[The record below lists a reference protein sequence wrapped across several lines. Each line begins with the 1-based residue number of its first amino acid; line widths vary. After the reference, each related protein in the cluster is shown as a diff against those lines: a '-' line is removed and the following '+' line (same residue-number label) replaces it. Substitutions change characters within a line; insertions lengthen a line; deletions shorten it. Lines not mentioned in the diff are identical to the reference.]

1 MSFTD
6 ACLDLTMD
14 GAGLA
19 ERLVDVAAELGID
32 ELRVLVLVAER
43 LRTGRQ
49 RYGTLQVATDR
60 RCFPVEALE
69 EAADGLVYAAVALMR
84 QGDAQ
89 NGARRGDRQTGQG
102 NLRTDAQGSVPH
114 GKGAR

>member
-6 ACLDLTMD
+6 SCLDLTMD

-19 ERLVDVAAELGID
+19 ERLVEVAAALGTD
-32 ELRVLVLVAER
+32 EIRVLVLVAER
-43 LRTGRQ
+43 LRIGRR
-49 RYGTLQVATDR
+49 RYGMLRLDTDR

-84 QGDAQ
+84 QGA
-89 NGARRGDRQTGQG
+89 GRE
-102 NLRTDAQGSVPH
+102 
-114 GKGAR
+114 